1 MNFPSKM
8 FFTGRA
14 ERILRPTAAPVA
26 SVCVAARCCCLNTSC
41 LKMVKYAREP
51 ESAAAQHSTSNE
63 RNRRRPPAT
72 AAPRPAATLPPHA
85 TRRR

>member
-51 ESAAAQHSTSNE
+51 ESAAAQHST
-63 RNRRRPPAT
+63 
-72 AAPRPAATLPPHA
+72 
-85 TRRR
+85 